1 MIEDFEEAK
10 SYYSSSTKDDIEATD
25 EILKTAKELKALK
38 NQSKEIEEK
47 SDVLK
52 AKIISFMKDKK
63 RLVDHFGEKLF
74 TYTLIE
80 QTKFDS
86 AKLKEQDPD
95 LYEKYLCKSSYMKFQ

>member
-1 MIEDFEEAK
+1 
-10 SYYSSSTKDDIEATD
+10 
-25 EILKTAKELKALK
+25 
-38 NQSKEIEEK
+38 
-47 SDVLK
+47 
-52 AKIISFMKDKK
+52 MKDKK

-86 AKLKEQDPD
+86 AKLKEQNPD

>member
-1 MIEDFEEAK
+1 MKI
-10 SYYSSSTKDDIEATD
+10 
-25 EILKTAKELKALK
+25 AKELKDLK
-38 NQSKEIEEK
+38 KQSKEIEEK

-86 AKLKEQDPD
+86 AKLKEQKPD